1 MGVGREKN
9 AHRNRHSRLSGS
21 CRSSCGL
28 RASSG
33 VPLKGIIMI
42 ECIKLPYADTF
53 VLRWDGVEILDTR
66 EGHYGIRE
74 FPTEAAAWD
83 FAEELFQF

>member
-1 MGVGREKN
+1 
-9 AHRNRHSRLSGS
+9 
-21 CRSSCGL
+21 
-28 RASSG
+28 
-33 VPLKGIIMI
+33 MI

-74 FPTEAAAWD
+74 FPNEQAAWD

>member
-1 MGVGREKN
+1 
-9 AHRNRHSRLSGS
+9 
-21 CRSSCGL
+21 
-28 RASSG
+28 
-33 VPLKGIIMI
+33 MI

-74 FPTEAAAWD
+74 FPNERAAWD